1 MREFHGD
8 PRLAVLPEPADDDVV
23 DSGDGTMR
31 TDRLVLMPLTLDHV
45 NDYHRIYGDPRTWE
59 HLPSG
64 RHAHRADSARAIERS
79 MESRRSAGFGYHA
92 VVLRQPIGVLPAGAF
107 VGTAGAAM
115 LSFGVWNLGYRF
127 APEAWGHGL
136 ATEAARASLVSARA
150 AQPDIP
156 VTARALANN
165 PASFR
170 VLQRIGLRLLWRGA
184 SGQIPTINSTTHLE
198 RVVYADR
205 ARRRRTRGSHRA
217 RLKSLRRGDVAS
229 RALDRRAQ
237 SVDERRRR
245 SADEA

>member
-1 MREFHGD
+1 MHEFTSEA
-8 PRLAVLPEPADDDVV
+8 RLARLLEADDDETL
-23 DSGDGTMR
+23 DLGDGTLR

-45 NDYHRIYGDPRTWE
+45 DDYHRVYGDPRTWE

-92 VVLRQPIGVLPAGAF
+92 VLLRQPIGGVPAGSF

-115 LSFGVWNLGYRF
+115 LSFGAWNLGYRF
-127 APEAWGHGL
+127 APEAWGHGV
-136 ATEAARASLVSARA
+136 ATEAARASLVGARA

-170 VLQRIGLRLLWRGA
+170 VLERIGLRQLWRGA
-184 SGQIPTINSTTHLE
+184 SEKVTAINSTTHLE

-205 ARRRRTRGSHRA
+205 P
-217 RLKSLRRGDVAS
+217 L
-229 RALDRRAQ
+229 
-237 SVDERRRR
+237 
-245 SADEA
+245 DEAALEAVIALG